1 MIKQWRNENLG
12 VNYFYLPNSKNEIL
26 TSDGVLI
33 PYDEFKSMTSE
44 TYNAKKNTNGG
55 YDYMLSKQS
64 ERLVKKALNV
74 KKESASTSSSTQT
87 TKPTV
92 VSTPTPI
99 KRVKNPIQLTEK
111 TKEFIESEKKKDV
124 EIVAEPKKIEKTV
137 VPKVETVIKPK
148 KIESVVETKKIKEK
162 KEVNLFDISYPII
175 MLFITIVCS
184 LLSINFTGIYLT
196 RLQPKIIAY
205 AISTVMLLFG
215 LIGFQMGRRSKK
227 NGHIGRAIVYF
238 VTSIMVV
245 SFSMISSLD
254 VNYSRYKANH
264 KEIEVVENTD
274 DGVRLNYDLIEKQIA
289 DNKEEIERLRND
301 TEFQKTQYVLA
312 WDNEL
317 GKNVLLEGQI
327 TKTAQTKITENNE
340 SIDKLLKE
348 NKSLNEKL
356 MEYAESG
363 ISIEEENVTDKAK
376 TLTDLLGSIL
386 NISGNVIQLIFLL
399 VPSFFIDIIGILAL
413 GAYVDKFEEKKKE
426 EK

>member
-1 MIKQWRNENLG
+1 MIKQWKNENLG
-12 VNYFYLPNSKNEIL
+12 VTYFYLPNSKNNEIL

-55 YDYMLSKQS
+55 YDYLLSKQS

-74 KKESASTSSSTQT
+74 KKESAPTSSPTQT
-87 TKPTV
+87 TKSTV
-92 VSTPTPI
+92 VSTPTSI

-111 TKEFIESEKKKDV
+111 AKGFIESEKKKDV
-124 EIVAEPKKIEKTV
+124 ETVTEPKK
-137 VPKVETVIKPK
+137 VE
-148 KIESVVETKKIKEK
+148 VEEK
-162 KEVNLFDISYPII
+162 KEVNLFDVTYPII

-196 RLQPKIIAY
+196 RLQPKVIAY

-264 KEIEVVENTD
+264 KEIEIVENTD
-274 DGVRLNYDLIEKQIA
+274 DGMRLNYELIEKQIA

-317 GKNVLLEGQI
+317 GKSVLLEGQI

-399 VPSFFIDIIGILAL
+399 VPSFFIDVIGILAL
-413 GAYVDKFEEKKKE
+413 GAYVDKFEEKKRE

>member
-1 MIKQWRNENLG
+1 MIKQWKNENLG
-12 VNYFYLPNSKNEIL
+12 VTYFYLPNSKNNEIL

-44 TYNAKKNTNGG
+44 MYNAKKNTNGG

-74 KKESASTSSSTQT
+74 KKESVPTSSSTQT

-111 TKEFIESEKKKDV
+111 AKGFIESEKKKDV
-124 EIVAEPKKIEKTV
+124 ETVAEPKK
-137 VPKVETVIKPK
+137 VE
-148 KIESVVETKKIKEK
+148 VEEK
-162 KEVNLFDISYPII
+162 KEVNLFDVTYPII

-196 RLQPKIIAY
+196 RLQPKVIAY

-264 KEIEVVENTD
+264 KEIEIVENTD

-317 GKNVLLEGQI
+317 GKSVLLEGQI

-340 SIDKLLKE
+340 HIDELLKE

-386 NISGNVIQLIFLL
+386 KISGNVIQLIFLL

>member
-1 MIKQWRNENLG
+1 MIIEVKGKMVKQWRNENLG

-74 KKESASTSSSTQT
+74 KKESAPTSS
-87 TKPTV
+87 PTV

-111 TKEFIESEKKKDV
+111 AKGFIESEKKKDV
-124 EIVAEPKKIEKTV
+124 ETVAEPKK
-137 VPKVETVIKPK
+137 VEV
-148 KIESVVETKKIKEK
+148 KEK
-162 KEVNLFDISYPII
+162 KEVNLFDVTYPII
-175 MLFITIVCS
+175 MLFITIICS

-264 KEIEVVENTD
+264 KEIEIVENAD
-274 DGVRLNYDLIEKQIA
+274 DGVRLNYELIEKQIA

-317 GKNVLLEGQI
+317 GKSVLLEGQI

-356 MEYAESG
+356 MKYAESG

-386 NISGNVIQLIFLL
+386 NVSGNVIQLIFLL

>member
-1 MIKQWRNENLG
+1 MKMIKQWKNENLG
-12 VNYFYLPNSKNEIL
+12 VTYFYLPNSKNNEIL

-74 KKESASTSSSTQT
+74 KKESAPTQT

-92 VSTPTPI
+92 VSTPIPI

-111 TKEFIESEKKKDV
+111 AKGFIESEKKK
-124 EIVAEPKKIEKTV
+124 EITLTESKKIEK
-137 VPKVETVIKPK
+137 
-148 KIESVVETKKIKEK
+148 K

-175 MLFITIVCS
+175 MLFITIICS

-386 NISGNVIQLIFLL
+386 NVSGNVIQLIFLL

-426 EK
+426 K

>member
-1 MIKQWRNENLG
+1 
-12 VNYFYLPNSKNEIL
+12 
-26 TSDGVLI
+26 
-33 PYDEFKSMTSE
+33 MTSE

-74 KKESASTSSSTQT
+74 KKESDSTSSSTQT
-87 TKPTV
+87 TKSTV

-111 TKEFIESEKKKDV
+111 AKGFIESEKKKDV
-124 EIVAEPKKIEKTV
+124 ETVAEPKK
-137 VPKVETVIKPK
+137 VE
-148 KIESVVETKKIKEK
+148 VEEK
-162 KEVNLFDISYPII
+162 KEVNLFDVTYPII
-175 MLFITIVCS
+175 MLFITIICS

-386 NISGNVIQLIFLL
+386 NVSGNVIQLIFLL

-426 EK
+426 K

>member
-1 MIKQWRNENLG
+1 
-12 VNYFYLPNSKNEIL
+12 
-26 TSDGVLI
+26 
-33 PYDEFKSMTSE
+33 MTSE

-74 KKESASTSSSTQT
+74 KKESAPTSSPTQI

-92 VSTPTPI
+92 ISTPTPI

-111 TKEFIESEKKKDV
+111 AKGFIESEKKK
-124 EIVAEPKKIEKTV
+124 EI
-137 VPKVETVIKPK
+137 
-148 KIESVVETKKIKEK
+148 
-162 KEVNLFDISYPII
+162 NLFDITYPII

-264 KEIEVVENTD
+264 KEIEIVENTD

-289 DNKEEIERLRND
+289 DNKEEIKRLRND
-301 TEFQKTQYVLA
+301 AEFQKTQYVLA

-317 GKNVLLEGQI
+317 GKSVLLEGQI

-340 SIDKLLKE
+340 RIDELLKE

-356 MEYAESG
+356 MGYAESG

-386 NISGNVIQLIFLL
+386 NVSGNVIQLIFLL

>member
-1 MIKQWRNENLG
+1 MIKQWKNENLG
-12 VNYFYLPNSKNEIL
+12 VTYFYLPNSKNNEIL

-74 KKESASTSSSTQT
+74 KKESVSTSSSTQT

-92 VSTPTPI
+92 VSTPTSI

-111 TKEFIESEKKKDV
+111 AKGFIESEKKKEMV
-124 EIVAEPKKIEKTV
+124 VAEPKKIE
-137 VPKVETVIKPK
+137 
-148 KIESVVETKKIKEK
+148 EK

-175 MLFITIVCS
+175 MLFITIICS

-196 RLQPKIIAY
+196 RLQPKVIAY

-264 KEIEVVENTD
+264 KEIEIVENTD
-274 DGVRLNYDLIEKQIA
+274 DGVRLNYELIEKQIA

-317 GKNVLLEGQI
+317 GKSVLLEGQI

>member
-1 MIKQWRNENLG
+1 MIKQWKNENLG
-12 VNYFYLPNSKNEIL
+12 VTYFYLPNSKNNEIL

-44 TYNAKKNTNGG
+44 MYNAKKNTNGG

-74 KKESASTSSSTQT
+74 KKESVPTSSPTQT

-92 VSTPTPI
+92 VSTPI

-111 TKEFIESEKKKDV
+111 AKGFIESEKKKDV
-124 EIVAEPKKIEKTV
+124 ETV
-137 VPKVETVIKPK
+137 TESKKVE
-148 KIESVVETKKIKEK
+148 VEEK
-162 KEVNLFDISYPII
+162 KEVNLFDVTYPII

-264 KEIEVVENTD
+264 KEIEIVENTD

-317 GKNVLLEGQI
+317 GKSVLLEGQI

-340 SIDKLLKE
+340 RIDELLKE

-386 NISGNVIQLIFLL
+386 KISGNVIQLIFLL

>member
-1 MIKQWRNENLG
+1 MIKQWKNENLG
-12 VNYFYLPNSKNEIL
+12 VTYFYLPNSKNNEIL

-74 KKESASTSSSTQT
+74 KKESAPTSSSIQT

-92 VSTPTPI
+92 VSAPTSI

-111 TKEFIESEKKKDV
+111 AKGFIESEKKKDV
-124 EIVAEPKKIEKTV
+124 ETVAEPKKIE
-137 VPKVETVIKPK
+137 VE
-148 KIESVVETKKIKEK
+148 EK
-162 KEVNLFDISYPII
+162 KEVNLFDATYPII
-175 MLFITIVCS
+175 MLFITIICS
-184 LLSINFTGIYLT
+184 FLSINFTGIYLT
-196 RLQPKIIAY
+196 RLQQKTIAY
-205 AISTVMLLFG
+205 SISTVMLLFG
-215 LIGFQMGRRSKK
+215 LIGFQLGRRAKK

-274 DGVRLNYDLIEKQIA
+274 DGVRLNYDLIEKQIV

-340 SIDKLLKE
+340 RIDELLKE

-386 NISGNVIQLIFLL
+386 NVSGNVIQLIFLL
-399 VPSFFIDIIGILAL
+399 VPSFFIDVIGILAL
-413 GAYVDKFEEKKKE
+413 SAYVDKFEEKKKE

>member
-1 MIKQWRNENLG
+1 MIKQWKNENLG
-12 VNYFYLPNSKNEIL
+12 VTYFYLPNSKNNEIL

-44 TYNAKKNTNGG
+44 MYNAKKNTNGG

-74 KKESASTSSSTQT
+74 KKESVPTSSPTQT

-111 TKEFIESEKKKDV
+111 AKGFIESEKKKDV
-124 EIVAEPKKIEKTV
+124 ETVAEPKKV
-137 VPKVETVIKPK
+137 KVE
-148 KIESVVETKKIKEK
+148 EK
-162 KEVNLFDISYPII
+162 KEVNLFDVTYPII

-196 RLQPKIIAY
+196 RLQPKVIAY

-227 NGHIGRAIVYF
+227 NGYIGRAIVYF

-264 KEIEVVENTD
+264 KEIEIVENTD
-274 DGVRLNYDLIEKQIA
+274 DGVRLNYDLIEKQIV

-312 WDNEL
+312 WDNDL
-317 GKNVLLEGQI
+317 KKSVLLEGQI

-340 SIDKLLKE
+340 RIDELLKE

-386 NISGNVIQLIFLL
+386 NVSGNVIQLIFLL

-413 GAYVDKFEEKKKE
+413 GAYVDKFE
-426 EK
+426 

>member
-1 MIKQWRNENLG
+1 MIIEVKGKMVKQWRNENLG

-74 KKESASTSSSTQT
+74 KKESAPTSS
-87 TKPTV
+87 PTV

-111 TKEFIESEKKKDV
+111 AKGFIESEKKKDV
-124 EIVAEPKKIEKTV
+124 ETVAEPKK
-137 VPKVETVIKPK
+137 VEV
-148 KIESVVETKKIKEK
+148 KEK
-162 KEVNLFDISYPII
+162 KEVNLFDVTYPII
-175 MLFITIVCS
+175 MLFITIICS

-264 KEIEVVENTD
+264 KEIEIVENAD
-274 DGVRLNYDLIEKQIA
+274 DGVRLNYELIEKQIA

-317 GKNVLLEGQI
+317 GKSVLLEGQI

-356 MEYAESG
+356 MKYAESG

-386 NISGNVIQLIFLL
+386 NVSGNVIQLIFLL

-413 GAYVDKFEEKKKE
+413 GAYVDKFEEKKE

>member
-1 MIKQWRNENLG
+1 MIKQWKNENLG
-12 VNYFYLPNSKNEIL
+12 VTYFYLPNSKNNEIL

-33 PYDEFKSMTSE
+33 PYNEFKSMTSE

-74 KKESASTSSSTQT
+74 KKESV
-87 TKPTV
+87 PT
-92 VSTPTPI
+92 STPTQVTKPI
-99 KRVKNPIQLTEK
+99 VASTPTTVKRVKNPIQLTEK
-111 TKEFIESEKKKDV
+111 AKGFIESEKKK
-124 EIVAEPKKIEKTV
+124 EIASAEPKKIE
-137 VPKVETVIKPK
+137 
-148 KIESVVETKKIKEK
+148 EK

-175 MLFITIVCS
+175 MLFITIICS

-264 KEIEVVENTD
+264 KEIEIADNND
-274 DGVRLNYDLIEKQIA
+274 NGVRLNYELIEKQIA

-317 GKNVLLEGQI
+317 GKSVLLEGQI

-340 SIDKLLKE
+340 YIDELLKE

-399 VPSFFIDIIGILAL
+399 VPSFFIDVIGILAL
-413 GAYVDKFEEKKKE
+413 SAYVDKFEEKKKKE
-426 EK
+426 EE

>member
-1 MIKQWRNENLG
+1 MVKQWRNENLG

-55 YDYMLSKQS
+55 YDYILSKQS

-74 KKESASTSSSTQT
+74 KKESDSTSSSTQT

-92 VSTPTPI
+92 VSTPI
-99 KRVKNPIQLTEK
+99 KRVKNPIQLTDK
-111 TKEFIESEKKKDV
+111 AKEFIKSEKKKDV
-124 EIVAEPKKIEKTV
+124 ETV
-137 VPKVETVIKPK
+137 VELKKVE
-148 KIESVVETKKIKEK
+148 EK
-162 KEVNLFDISYPII
+162 KEVNLFDVTYPII

-196 RLQPKIIAY
+196 RLQPKLIAY

-215 LIGFQMGRRSKK
+215 LIGFQLGRRSKK

-264 KEIEVVENTD
+264 KEIEIVENTD
-274 DGVRLNYDLIEKQIA
+274 DGVRLNYELIEKQIA

-317 GKNVLLEGQI
+317 GKSVLLEGQI
-327 TKTAQTKITENNE
+327 TKTAQTKITENNK

-386 NISGNVIQLIFLL
+386 KVSGNVIQLIFLL
-399 VPSFFIDIIGILAL
+399 VPSFFVDAIGILAL
-413 GAYVDKFEEKKKE
+413 GAYVDKFEKKKE

>member
-1 MIKQWRNENLG
+1 MYDILIIEVKEKMVKQWRNENLG

-44 TYNAKKNTNGG
+44 MYNAKKNTNGG

-74 KKESASTSSSTQT
+74 KKESAPTSSSTQT

-92 VSTPTPI
+92 VCTPTSI

-111 TKEFIESEKKKDV
+111 TKEFIESEKKK
-124 EIVAEPKKIEKTV
+124 EMTLTEPKKIE
-137 VPKVETVIKPK
+137 
-148 KIESVVETKKIKEK
+148 EK

-196 RLQPKIIAY
+196 RLQSKIIAY

-264 KEIEVVENTD
+264 KEIEIVENTD
-274 DGVRLNYDLIEKQIA
+274 DGVRLNYELIEKQIA

-317 GKNVLLEGQI
+317 KKNVLLEGQI
-327 TKTAQTKITENNE
+327 TKSAQTKITENNE

-356 MEYAESG
+356 IEYAESG

-386 NISGNVIQLIFLL
+386 NVSGNVIQLIILL
-399 VPSFFIDIIGILAL
+399 TPSFFVDIIGILAL
-413 GAYVDKFEEKKKE
+413 GAYVDKLEKKKE
-426 EK
+426 EE

>member
-1 MIKQWRNENLG
+1 MIKQWKNENLG
-12 VNYFYLPNSKNEIL
+12 VTYFYLPNSKNNEIL

-74 KKESASTSSSTQT
+74 KKESTQTSSSTQT
-87 TKPTV
+87 TKPKV

-99 KRVKNPIQLTEK
+99 KHVKNPIQLTEK
-111 TKEFIESEKKKDV
+111 AKGFIESEKKKEMV
-124 EIVAEPKKIEKTV
+124 LAEPKKIE
-137 VPKVETVIKPK
+137 
-148 KIESVVETKKIKEK
+148 EK

-175 MLFITIVCS
+175 MLFITIICS

-196 RLQPKIIAY
+196 RLQPKLIAY

-215 LIGFQMGRRSKK
+215 LIGFQMGRRAKK
-227 NGHIGRAIVYF
+227 NGHKNQAFVYF
-238 VTSIMVV
+238 ATSIMVV

-264 KEIEVVENTD
+264 KEIEIVENTD
-274 DGVRLNYDLIEKQIA
+274 DGMRLNYDLIEKQIA

-317 GKNVLLEGQI
+317 GKSVLLEGQI

-340 SIDKLLKE
+340 RIDELLKE

-356 MEYAESG
+356 MGYAESG

-386 NISGNVIQLIFLL
+386 NVSGNVIQLIFLL

-413 GAYVDKFEEKKKE
+413 GAYVDKFEEKKE

>member
-1 MIKQWRNENLG
+1 MIKQWKNENLG
-12 VNYFYLPNSKNEIL
+12 VTYFYLPNSKNNEIL
-26 TSDGVLI
+26 TNDGVLI

-74 KKESASTSSSTQT
+74 KKESDSTSSSTQT

-111 TKEFIESEKKKDV
+111 AKGFIESEKKKDV
-124 EIVAEPKKIEKTV
+124 ETVAEPKKV
-137 VPKVETVIKPK
+137 KVE
-148 KIESVVETKKIKEK
+148 EK
-162 KEVNLFDISYPII
+162 KEINLFDVTYPII
-175 MLFITIVCS
+175 MLFITIICS

-245 SFSMISSLD
+245 SFSMMSSLD

-264 KEIEVVENTD
+264 KEIEIVENTD
-274 DGVRLNYDLIEKQIA
+274 DGMRLNYDLIEKQIA

-317 GKNVLLEGQI
+317 GKSVLLEGQI

-399 VPSFFIDIIGILAL
+399 VPSFFIDVIGILAL
-413 GAYVDKFEEKKKE
+413 NAYVDKFEEKKKE
-426 EK
+426 EE

>member
-55 YDYMLSKQS
+55 YDYVLSKQS
-64 ERLVKKALNV
+64 ERLVKKALNQ
-74 KKESASTSSSTQT
+74 KTESTPIQTSITR
-87 TKPTV
+87 PTV
-92 VSTPTPI
+92 NSTPI
-99 KRVKNPIQLTEK
+99 KRVKNPIELTDK
-111 TKEFIESEKKKDV
+111 AKKFIESEKKK
-124 EIVAEPKKIEKTV
+124 EIARAEPKKIE
-137 VPKVETVIKPK
+137 VE
-148 KIESVVETKKIKEK
+148 EK
-162 KEVNLFDISYPII
+162 KEINLFDITYPII

-184 LLSINFTGIYLT
+184 ILSINFTGIYLT
-196 RLQPKIIAY
+196 RLQPKLIAY
-205 AISTVMLLFG
+205 SISTVMLLFG
-215 LIGFQMGRRSKK
+215 LIGFQMGRRSMK
-227 NGHIGRAIVYF
+227 NGHVGRAIVYF
-238 VTSIMVV
+238 VTSAMVV

-264 KEIEVVENTD
+264 KEIEIVDNTD
-274 DGVRLNYDLIEKQIA
+274 NGMRLNYNLIEKQIA

-301 TEFQKTQYVLA
+301 TEFQKTQYVLT

-317 GKNVLLEGQI
+317 RKSVLLEGQI
-327 TKTAQTKITENNE
+327 TKTAQSKITENNE
-340 SIDKLLKE
+340 TINKLLKE

-376 TLTDLLGSIL
+376 TLSDLLGSIL
-386 NISGNVIQLIFLL
+386 KVSGNVIQLIFLL
-399 VPSFFIDIIGILAL
+399 VPSFFIDVIGILAL

-426 EK
+426 ENE

>member
-55 YDYMLSKQS
+55 YDYVLSKQS

-74 KKESASTSSSTQT
+74 KKESAPTSSSTQT

-92 VSTPTPI
+92 VSKPTPI
-99 KRVKNPIQLTEK
+99 KRVKNPIQLTDK
-111 TKEFIESEKKKDV
+111 AKKFIESERKKKL
-124 EIVAEPKKIEKTV
+124 AESKKME
-137 VPKVETVIKPK
+137 
-148 KIESVVETKKIKEK
+148 EK

-175 MLFITIVCS
+175 MLFITIICS
-184 LLSINFTGIYLT
+184 ILSINFTGIYLT
-196 RLQPKIIAY
+196 RLQPKLIAY

-215 LIGFQMGRRSKK
+215 LIGFQLGRYAKK
-227 NGHIGRAIVYF
+227 NGHIGRAIIYF
-238 VTSIMVV
+238 VTSAMVV

-264 KEIEVVENTD
+264 KEIEIVENTD
-274 DGVRLNYDLIEKQIA
+274 NGMRLNYDLIKKQID
-289 DNKEEIERLRND
+289 DNKEEIECLRND

-317 GKNVLLEGQI
+317 RKSVLLEGQI
-327 TKTAQTKITENNE
+327 TKTAQTKITENSE

-348 NKSLNEKL
+348 NKLLNEKL
-356 MEYAESG
+356 IEYAESG
-363 ISIEEENVTDKAK
+363 ISIEEENITDKAK

-399 VPSFFIDIIGILAL
+399 VPSFFIDVIGILAL
-413 GAYVDKFEEKKKE
+413 GAYVDKFEEKKKGR
-426 EK
+426 K

>member
-1 MIKQWRNENLG
+1 MVKQWRNENLG

-44 TYNAKKNTNGG
+44 MYNAKKNTNGG
-55 YDYMLSKQS
+55 YDYTLSKQS

-74 KKESASTSSSTQT
+74 KKESVPTSTPTQVA
-87 TKPTV
+87 KPTV
-92 VSTPTPI
+92 ASTPTPI

-111 TKEFIESEKKKDV
+111 AKGFIESEKKKDV
-124 EIVAEPKKIEKTV
+124 ETVAEPKK
-137 VPKVETVIKPK
+137 VE
-148 KIESVVETKKIKEK
+148 VEEK
-162 KEVNLFDISYPII
+162 KEVNLFDVTYPII
-175 MLFITIVCS
+175 MLFITIICS

-264 KEIEVVENTD
+264 KEIEIVENTD
-274 DGVRLNYDLIEKQIA
+274 DGMRLNYELIEKQIA

-317 GKNVLLEGQI
+317 GKSVLLEGQI

-386 NISGNVIQLIFLL
+386 KVSGNVIQLIFLL
-399 VPSFFIDIIGILAL
+399 VPSFFIDVIGILAL

>member
-1 MIKQWRNENLG
+1 MVKQWRNENLG

-74 KKESASTSSSTQT
+74 KKESAPTSDSTQT

-111 TKEFIESEKKKDV
+111 AKGFIESEKKKDV
-124 EIVAEPKKIEKTV
+124 ETVAEPKK
-137 VPKVETVIKPK
+137 VE
-148 KIESVVETKKIKEK
+148 VEEK
-162 KEVNLFDISYPII
+162 KEVNLFDVTYPII

-196 RLQPKIIAY
+196 RLQPKLIAY

-215 LIGFQMGRRSKK
+215 LIGFQLGRRSKK
-227 NGHIGRAIVYF
+227 NGHMGRAIVYF

-264 KEIEVVENTD
+264 KEIEIADNND
-274 DGVRLNYDLIEKQIA
+274 NGVRLNYDLVEKQIA
-289 DNKEEIERLRND
+289 DNKEEIKRLRND
-301 TEFQKTQYVLA
+301 TEFQKTQYVLT

-317 GKNVLLEGQI
+317 GKSVLLEGQI

-376 TLTDLLGSIL
+376 TLSDLLGSIL
-386 NISGNVIQLIFLL
+386 KVSSNVIQLIFLL
-399 VPSFFIDIIGILAL
+399 VPSFFVDAIGILAL
-413 GAYVDKFEEKKKE
+413 GAYVDKFEEKKK
-426 EK
+426 K

>member
-1 MIKQWRNENLG
+1 
-12 VNYFYLPNSKNEIL
+12 
-26 TSDGVLI
+26 
-33 PYDEFKSMTSE
+33 
-44 TYNAKKNTNGG
+44 
-55 YDYMLSKQS
+55 
-64 ERLVKKALNV
+64 VKKTLNV
-74 KKESASTSSSTQT
+74 KKESAPTSSSTQT
-87 TKPTV
+87 TKSTV

-111 TKEFIESEKKKDV
+111 AKGFIESEKKKDV
-124 EIVAEPKKIEKTV
+124 ETVAEPKKIE
-137 VPKVETVIKPK
+137 VE
-148 KIESVVETKKIKEK
+148 EK
-162 KEVNLFDISYPII
+162 KEVNLFDVTYPII

-227 NGHIGRAIVYF
+227 NGHMGRAIVYF

-264 KEIEVVENTD
+264 KEIEIVENTD

-317 GKNVLLEGQI
+317 GKSVLLEGQI

-340 SIDKLLKE
+340 RIDELLKE

-386 NISGNVIQLIFLL
+386 NVSGNVIQLIFLL
-399 VPSFFIDIIGILAL
+399 VPSFFIDAISILAL
-413 GAYVDKFEEKKKE
+413 GAYIDKFEEKKKE
-426 EK
+426 E